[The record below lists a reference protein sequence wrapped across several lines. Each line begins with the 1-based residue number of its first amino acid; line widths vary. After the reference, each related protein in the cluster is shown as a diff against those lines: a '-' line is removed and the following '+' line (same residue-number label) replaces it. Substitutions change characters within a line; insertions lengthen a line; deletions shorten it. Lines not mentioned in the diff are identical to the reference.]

1 VHCAAQADGP
11 GAGLQARCWR
21 RRRRTE
27 RVALHK
33 LGDRVERRGSD
44 GAAGLWGLDDV
55 QEGRQVC
62 QGLHG
67 RPVCGGARALASRR
81 SQRAGSSRAAPV
93 QVNTCR
99 RSDLNSSSSGSTAS
113 SSCGEGQRC
122 IARHPGCARSGDRAL
137 LESHR
142 VSVGRQRPLRVR
154 PHSGHYSCDLMAHQ
168 QGARRGGRHLGQP
181 HFTTAWTTR
190 RPGET
195 SSTQGGIGGA
205 GGMGALLTARPF
217 YWNSGNP
224 RRAVHCWSGLGGKGP
239 WPSNPQDVSRAWSG
253 GGQWARAGRR
263 PRWGTENCRWYRELS
278 H

>member
-1 VHCAAQADGP
+1 MP
-11 GAGLQARCWR
+11 GAPRPTSL
-21 RRRRTE
+21 
-27 RVALHK
+27 
-33 LGDRVERRGSD
+33 RRGSSVGFAAIAAGRQLAGRTCPGEHLPPQRLELLQQRVD
-44 GAAGLWGLDDV
+44 RLIVLRRGAAAA
-55 QEGRQVC
+55 
-62 QGLHG
+62 LH
-67 RPVCGGARALASRR
+67 RP
-81 SQRAGSSRAAPV
+81 
-93 QVNTCR
+93 
-99 RSDLNSSSSGSTAS
+99 
-113 SSCGEGQRC
+113 
-122 IARHPGCARSGDRAL
+122 RHPGCARSGDRAL